1 MKEHI
6 LEYINSR
13 GSCTTRE
20 IADATSISAY
30 QARYYLMTL
39 DREKKI
45 RRTPLRQGARTL
57 WGVLREK

>member
-1 MKEHI
+1 M
-6 LEYINSR
+6 
-13 GSCTTRE
+13 
-20 IADATSISAY
+20 ADATGISAY